1 MRQPIPV
8 TAFNLETLERIDFPS
23 MARAADHCLV
33 DKSMLQKY
41 LRNDQMWRGWYWCP
55 TEVADLRMERVLY
68 LSRRW
73 KAEGKPIG
81 RKRGKAKPKLVALRI
96 DRHTVIMVT
105 PENATPEYAEKYREK
120 LKSQSTKSL
129 KSTNL

>member
-1 MRQPIPV
+1 MRPPIPV
-8 TAFNLETLERIDFPS
+8 TAFNLETIERIDFPS

-55 TEVADLRMERVLY
+55 TDVADQRMERVLY

-73 KAEGKPIG
+73 KTEGKPIG
-81 RKRGKAKPKLVALRI
+81 RKPGKPALVPLHL
-96 DRHTVIMVT
+96 DSHTVILVK
-105 PENATPEYAEKYREK
+105 PEKATLEYAEKYRQK
-120 LKSQSTKSL
+120 LL
-129 KSTNL
+129 KNSPRH

>member
-1 MRQPIPV
+1 MKPPIPV
-8 TAFNLETLERIDFPS
+8 TAFNLDTLERLDFPS

-41 LRNDQMWRGWYWCP
+41 LKNDQMWRGWYWCP

-73 KAEGKPIG
+73 QSEDRPKSYR
-81 RKRGKAKPKLVALRI
+81 RKESPKLVPLRL
-96 DRHTVIMVT
+96 DSHTVILVK
-105 PENATPEYAEKYREK
+105 PEKATPEYAEEYRQKLLKNSRKY
-120 LKSQSTKSL
+120 
-129 KSTNL
+129 

>member
-1 MRQPIPV
+1 MKTPIPV
-8 TAFNLETLERIDFPS
+8 TAFNLDTLERLDFPS

-55 TEVADLRMERVLY
+55 TEVADQRMERVLY

-73 KAEGKPIG
+73 QSEYKPKAYR
-81 RKRGKAKPKLVALRI
+81 RKESPKLVPLRL
-96 DRHTVIMVT
+96 DSHTVILVK
-105 PENATPEYAEKYREK
+105 PEKATPEYAEEYRQKLLKNSRKY
-120 LKSQSTKSL
+120 
-129 KSTNL
+129 

>member
-1 MRQPIPV
+1 MKPPIPV
-8 TAFNLETLERIDFPS
+8 TAFNLDTLERLDFPS

-41 LRNDQMWRGWYWCP
+41 LKNDQMWRGWYWCP

-73 KAEGKPIG
+73 QSEDRPKSYR
-81 RKRGKAKPKLVALRI
+81 RKESPKLVPLRL
-96 DRHTVIMVT
+96 DSHTVILVK
-105 PENATPEYAEKYREK
+105 PEKATPEYAEEYRQK
-120 LKSQSTKSL
+120 LNKTKS
-129 KSTNL
+129 KNENY

>member
-1 MRQPIPV
+1 MKPPIPV
-8 TAFNLETLERIDFPS
+8 TAFNLDTLERLDFPS

-73 KAEGKPIG
+73 QSEDMPKAYR
-81 RKRGKAKPKLVALRI
+81 RKESPKLVPLRL
-96 DRHTVIMVT
+96 DSHTVILVK
-105 PENATPEYAEKYREK
+105 PEKATPEYAEQYRQKLLKNSRKY
-120 LKSQSTKSL
+120 
-129 KSTNL
+129 